1 MPKIHFNAD
10 LACQRLANFVLLFK
24 MADVR
29 TSRHFEEENWDGVG
43 VQYFECI
50 TLTIFFNIYCHF
62 PYIRGTKIYK
72 LKRQSLLFE
81 DSFCLCLTI
90 PLICLAASDTGAFF
104 VKPICCQLSFH
115 EFRIVDGLRKLV
127 PVPLSMVW
135 TSAI

>member
-50 TLTIFFNIYCHF
+50 TLTIFLIFTVISHTYVVQR
-62 PYIRGTKIYK
+62 YI
-72 LKRQSLLFE
+72 S
-81 DSFCLCLTI
+81 
-90 PLICLAASDTGAFF
+90 
-104 VKPICCQLSFH
+104 
-115 EFRIVDGLRKLV
+115 
-127 PVPLSMVW
+127 
-135 TSAI
+135 